1 MRGQGVKSGCGT
13 FNFGCEYSIFQSK
26 ENKSLWIRQMT
37 LFCHS
42 LHGAISLFDGHMEN
56 QINKKLDVFFFDN
69 DCGGSLQVTLGFR
82 LMGWLQTSL
91 LIPQS

>member
-1 MRGQGVKSGCGT
+1 MLGQGVKSGCGT
-13 FNFGCEYSIFQSK
+13 LGVSIAFSNLK
-26 ENKSLWIRQMT
+26 KTKSLWIRQMT
-37 LFCHS
+37 LHCHS

-56 QINKKLDVFFFDN
+56 QVNKKLDVFFFDN